1 MQRLFLIRR
10 LIRDCFGEQ
19 PNNDTNITDLFV
31 NALLN
36 EGIALAIKQNWKES
50 IQLDGIAY
58 INDSFISTYKGLTV
72 TTDEDFIYKVGL
84 PSIPIALGRNEGV
97 KSLKF
102 KDKLGKVSREC
113 IPINSSQKTF
123 LNYRIIPNRVLYY
136 YEGNN
141 IFAQSTL
148 LLNSYTA
155 TVSLISAGDTD
166 LTSEINLPED
176 YMSVV
181 TAYVSAILMRERQV
195 PKDQTNDG
203 LDN

>member
-19 PNNDTNITDLFV
+19 PNNDTNITDSFV

-58 INDSFISTYKGLTV
+58 INDSFITTYKGLAV
-72 TTDEDFIYKVGL
+72 TSDEAFMYKVSL
-84 PSIPIALGRNEGV
+84 PAIPLALGRNEGV

-102 KDKLGKVSREC
+102 KNAAGKLSREC
-113 IPINSSQKTF
+113 IPLNSSQKTF
-123 LNYRIIPNRVLYY
+123 LNYRVIPNRILYY

-148 LLNSYTA
+148 LLSVYSA
-155 TVSLISAGDTD
+155 TVSLISAGNTD
-166 LTSEINLPED
+166 LSSEINLPED
-176 YMSVV
+176 YLSVV
-181 TAYVSAILMRERQV
+181 TGYVSAILMRERQV
-195 PKDQTNDG
+195 PKDVTADG
-203 LDN
+203 VDN